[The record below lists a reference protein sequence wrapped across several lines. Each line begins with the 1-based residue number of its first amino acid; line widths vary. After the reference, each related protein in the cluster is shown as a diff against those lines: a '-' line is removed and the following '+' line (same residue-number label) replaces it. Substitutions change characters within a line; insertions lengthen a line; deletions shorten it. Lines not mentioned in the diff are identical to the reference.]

1 MIEANKRAKRRAAA
15 ADGLAIQLV
24 RGNGRPL
31 FAQVHEQVVDRIA
44 SGDLSPGMRL
54 PPVRSLA
61 KTLGINQMT
70 VARAYKDLADAGF
83 VEGRAGGG
91 TYIRTPSGIASRRVR
106 TPREH
111 VENRPLLSERLFDLS
126 HAPGVIAFTANF
138 PVIDS
143 ACIDE
148 FRACLEAV
156 MAENVA
162 SCFHYDPPTG
172 RPSLRR
178 QIAAY
183 LRERGVVTPPEDVV
197 VTSGAQQ
204 AIDLVIRS
212 LVPPGAPVIIERPAY
227 YGVINAL
234 RTAQARVLE
243 VPLEPDGMDIAA
255 LEMHLSRHR
264 PRLIY
269 TNPTFQNPT
278 GITTSEEKRRALLAL
293 ARKYGVAI
301 LEDDH
306 NSDLR
311 FAGTPLPSVRALAE
325 PEDPVFHVRSFGKVF
340 LPGVRLGYVVTPS
353 RARRALL
360 AIKAHSDLHT
370 NALMQEATALF
381 LERGNYKRPF
391 ERMRK
396 SYGLMQKKL
405 IRKLSEGMP
414 SGTLIGRPEGGLSL
428 WLNLPEGTE
437 VSELYY
443 RAVRRG
449 VAFISGEVFYA
460 SHVNPRTLRVSFGSM
475 TDEVLAEG
483 VSRLCSVAADLM
495 RPRGALSAIFT

>member
-1 MIEANKRAKRRAAA
+1 MAGASKRPKRRAEVVG
-15 ADGLAIQLV
+15 GLDIQLTK
-24 RGNGRPL
+24 GKGRPL
-31 FAQVHEQVVDRIA
+31 FAQLHEQVIDRIA

-61 KTLGINQMT
+61 QTLGINQMT
-70 VARAYKDLADAGF
+70 VARAYKDLAESGF
-83 VEGRAGGG
+83 VEGRGGGG
-91 TYIRTPSGIASRRVR
+91 TYVRALTGVASRRPR
-106 TPREH
+106 TPKEQI
-111 VENRPLLSERLFDLS
+111 ENRPLLSERLFDLS

-138 PVIDS
+138 PVIEK

-148 FRACLEAV
+148 FRACLDTV
-156 MAENVA
+156 MSENVA
-162 SCFHYDPPTG
+162 SCFHYDPPAG
-172 RPSLRR
+172 RPRLRQ
-178 QIAAY
+178 QIAEY
-183 LRERGVVTPPEDVV
+183 LRGHSIAAPAEDVV

-212 LVPPGAPVIIERPAY
+212 LVPPGASVIIERPVY

-234 RTAQARVLE
+234 RAAQARILE
-243 VPLEPDGMDIAA
+243 VPLEQDGMDISA
-255 LEMHLSRHR
+255 LERHLVRQR

-269 TNPTFQNPT
+269 TNPTFQNPS
-278 GITTSEEKRRALLAL
+278 GITTSEEKRRAILGL

-306 NSDLR
+306 NSELR
-311 FAGTPLPSVRALAE
+311 FAGRPVPSMRALAE
-325 PEDPVFHVRSFGKVF
+325 PEDLVFYARSFGKVF

-353 RARRALL
+353 QARRALL

-381 LERGNYKRPF
+381 FERGGYRHPF

-396 SYGLMQKKL
+396 RYGAIQQKL
-405 IRKLSEGMP
+405 IRSLSEGMP
-414 SGTLIGRPEGGLSL
+414 ADTLIGEPEGGLSL

-460 SHVNPRTLRVSFGSM
+460 SHANPRTLRVSFGSI

-483 VSRLCSVAADLM
+483 ISRLCSVATDLM